1 MEGSDDPYELL
12 GVSPTANA
20 QEIRSAYRKLAL
32 KHHPDRKNTDE
43 ERAVAT
49 VTFAKIANAYELL
62 SDEEKRQQFDQ
73 QKQQQ
78 QHSQQQR
85 RSSSRN
91 AHHMHQS
98 AFGAGG
104 LFDDF
109 FQHHHAGFH
118 DPFQVFERVFREEFG
133 GGSRRDHSNRHSSNV
148 RQQQQQFHGDVF
160 GDSPF
165 MHDPFFQQR
174 EHRGGMID
182 PFFGGGLMR
191 GSIFGR
197 GGSGRDP
204 FDDMFTSMRR
214 QMEQHTDGMNNHRGS
229 GNRNSYSYSSTSSS
243 SFGGF
248 GGGGE
253 SVSTTT
259 TTRMI
264 NGKQETV
271 TERVVR
277 KADGTVERTIN
288 TNNEDG
294 FDARDAHRRA
304 LQGNGL
310 FGLPPGYA
318 ENDQSQEPEVQEVA
332 PPRGYLPWSGRRNSR
347 REKKQDDEGDDRP
360 TKSRKRT

>member
-20 QEIRSAYRKLAL
+20 QEIKSAYRKLAL

-43 ERAVAT
+43 ERAAAT

-62 SDEEKRQQFDQ
+62 SDEEKRQQFDLE
-73 QKQQQ
+73 KQQQ
-78 QHSQQQR
+78 SQPR

-91 AHHMHQS
+91 AYPRHHQTG
-98 AFGAGG
+98 FGAGG
-104 LFDDF
+104 IFDDF

-118 DPFQVFERVFREEFG
+118 DPFQVFEQVFREEFG
-133 GGSRRDHSNRHSSNV
+133 GGGSRQPGRRSG
-148 RQQQQQFHGDVF
+148 RQQQQQFHDDFF
-160 GDSPF
+160 GGGSPF

-174 EHRGGMID
+174 EQRGGMID

-191 GSIFGR
+191 GGLFGGGR
-197 GGSGRDP
+197 GSARDP
-204 FDDMFTSMRR
+204 FGDMFTSMRQ
-214 QMEQHTDGMNNHRGS
+214 QMEQDM
-229 GNRNSYSYSSTSSS
+229 GNRNRGSSNSYSFSSTSSS

-264 NGKQETV
+264 NGRQQTV

-288 TNNEDG
+288 TNDDDDYDVRN
-294 FDARDAHRRA
+294 AHRRA

-310 FGLPPGYA
+310 FG
-318 ENDQSQEPEVQEVA
+318 SQEEPEVQEVPA
-332 PPRGYLPWSGRRNSR
+332 PRGYLPWSGRRNSR
-347 REKKQDDEGDDRP
+347 RDSRSERNQEKDGDDRP
-360 TKSRKRT
+360 AKSRKRT